1 MGATSVTGVGNGS
14 ASKLI
19 PSIKGLIV
27 SGNLGS
33 ECVSES
39 AMSNLGLSK
48 SPIVLDVAA
57 ITVNADSHANIPL
70 VFNRAAGVTVTLPA
84 ATGTGHSYKFFVNT
98 SVTSNSYKIQVA
110 NATDIMQG
118 LAFGDDGDGEPANG
132 WGTASTSDTI
142 TMDGSTQGGIKGD
155 HWEIVD
161 IASGLFHVRG
171 FITQSGTEATPFSAA
186 VS

>member
-110 NATDIMQG
+110 NATDIM
-118 LAFGDDGDGEPANG
+118 
-132 WGTASTSDTI
+132 
-142 TMDGSTQGGIKGD
+142 
-155 HWEIVD
+155 
-161 IASGLFHVRG
+161 
-171 FITQSGTEATPFSAA
+171 
-186 VS
+186 